1 VPAQRRI
8 KPGISQGAN
17 FSSPSRQ
24 DRIQIVSVREV
35 SIVDLYAAEAY
46 LVQAMPNE
54 LNSEIEK
61 IVKMMSPM
69 IQPFSVICLKANDE
83 FSR

>member
-1 VPAQRRI
+1 MPAQRRI
-8 KPGISQGAN
+8 KPGISQDAN

>member
-1 VPAQRRI
+1 
-8 KPGISQGAN
+8 
-17 FSSPSRQ
+17 
-24 DRIQIVSVREV
+24 VSVREV
-35 SIVDLYAAEAY
+35 SIVDLCAAEAY

>member
-1 VPAQRRI
+1 MPAERRT
-8 KPGISQGAN
+8 KPGIAQGSN
-17 FSSPSRQ
+17 VSSPSKQ
-24 DRIQIVSVREV
+24 DKIQIVSVLEV
-35 SIVDLYAAEAY
+35 SIVDLCAAEAY
-46 LVQAMPNE
+46 LVQAIPNE

-61 IVKMMSPM
+61 IVKMIRPM

>member
-1 VPAQRRI
+1 
-8 KPGISQGAN
+8 
-17 FSSPSRQ
+17 
-24 DRIQIVSVREV
+24 
-35 SIVDLYAAEAY
+35 
-46 LVQAMPNE
+46 VQAIPNE

-61 IVKMMSPM
+61 IVKMIRPM

>member
-1 VPAQRRI
+1 
-8 KPGISQGAN
+8 
-17 FSSPSRQ
+17 
-24 DRIQIVSVREV
+24 
-35 SIVDLYAAEAY
+35 